1 MLSLENSR
9 LADGWDV
16 GPARM
21 LVRLLRGD
29 RIRVLL
35 AVLVFFAKNSPA
47 WLFPLVTANLIDVVV
62 QHRASSELGLN
73 LLLILAMLLLN
84 VPLHVLY
91 VRLLYGST
99 RRLSLAIRSALSR
112 RLQELSLGYYTKTSA
127 GVLQTK
133 VMRDVEGIEQSLRQV
148 GDQGLGAVTTL
159 VGGLVVVSI
168 RAPIFLPAAVL
179 VVPATA
185 MLVVWSRERMRRHNE
200 TFRRATEQLAARVSE
215 TTTLIPITR
224 AHGVEATAISR
235 VEGSLQDTL
244 EAGRHLDLIN
254 ARFAAT
260 TWTVYNFISAG
271 CLSAAA
277 AAAYYAWTDV
287 TPGTLVLISV
297 YFASLTHS
305 VGTLLGLAPIIGR
318 GLESIRSVGEVF
330 RTSDLE
336 PNAGKAGITSVEGH
350 VEFQSVSFVYPESN
364 EPALVDFS
372 LSVRPGETVAVVGPS
387 GAGKSTALN
396 LLIGF
401 IHPTSGRIMV
411 DGTDMAELDLR
422 TFRRFIATVPQ
433 DVVLFD
439 GTVRD
444 NVLYGLDGVSD
455 TTLRNALRD
464 ANALEITE
472 RLPHGLDTVIGER
485 GTRLS
490 GGQKQRLAL
499 ARALV
504 RDPRVLLLD
513 EATSALDAQSEALV
527 QEALTRLVS
536 GRTVFVVAHR
546 LSTVRN
552 ADRIVVLKEGRIVEV
567 GTHEGL
573 LEQDG
578 AYASLQAAQMV

>member
-1 MLSLENSR
+1 MPSLENSR
-9 LADGWDV
+9 LAEGWNV

-29 RIRVLL
+29 RVRVLL

-62 QHRASSELGLN
+62 EHRPASELGLN

-159 VGGLVVVSI
+159 IGGLVVVSV
-168 RAPIFLPAAVL
+168 RAPVFLPAAVL

-200 TFRRATEQLAARVSE
+200 AFRRATEQLAARVSE

-244 EAGRHLDLIN
+244 TAGRRLDALN

-260 TWTVYNFISAG
+260 TWTVYNLISAG

-277 AAAYYAWTDV
+277 ACAYYAWTDV

-318 GLESIRSVGEVF
+318 GLESVRSVGEVF

-336 PNAGKAGITSVEGH
+336 PNAGKAGVTSVEGH
-350 VEFQSVSFVYPESN
+350 VEFRSVSFVYPESS

-401 IHPTSGRIMV
+401 IQPTSGRIMV
-411 DGTDMAELDLR
+411 DGTDMADLDLR
-422 TFRRFIATVPQ
+422 SFRRFIATVPQ

-455 TTLRNALRD
+455 STLRNALRD
-464 ANALEITE
+464 ANALEFTE
-472 RLPHGLDTVIGER
+472 RLPGGLDTVIGER

-490 GGQKQRLAL
+490 GGQKQRLAI

-527 QEALTRLVS
+527 QEALSRLVS

-573 LEQDG
+573 IEQDG